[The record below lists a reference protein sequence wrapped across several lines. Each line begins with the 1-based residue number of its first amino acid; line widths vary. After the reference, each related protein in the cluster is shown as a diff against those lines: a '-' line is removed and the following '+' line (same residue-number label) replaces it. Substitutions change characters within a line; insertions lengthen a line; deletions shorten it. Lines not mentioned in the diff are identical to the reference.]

1 MIQALVHEIK
11 WLVYVRT
18 IFTFDG
24 FHKIVILNE
33 CHVDIDIDTKEVHF
47 YRLDAMLTYPLS
59 YVEPP
64 ARSQQGVIAN

>member
-1 MIQALVHEIK
+1 MIQAFVHEIK
-11 WLVYVRT
+11 WLVYVCT
-18 IFTFDG
+18 IFTFDR
-24 FHKIVILNE
+24 FHRIVIPNE
-33 CHVDIDIDTKEVHF
+33 CPVDIDTKEVHF